1 MAIARGADRAD
12 LAVLGSAEETRG
24 ARRHY
29 LRRWLPIGI
38 GLLLAA
44 GMIVVAAAAPL
55 IAPLSPSAQ
64 FLDAVLKAPG
74 SVERHVLVTDE
85 FPRDIPSQISF
96 GARIS
101 LECWL
106 DSLLFAFWLGL

>member
-24 ARRHY
+24 ARRHH

-44 GMIVVAAAAPL
+44 RMIVVAAAAPL
-55 IAPLSPSAQ
+55 IAPLSLSAQ
-64 FLDAVLKAPG
+64 FSDAVLKAPG
-74 SVERHVLVTDE
+74 AVERHVLGTAASGRALVSRLLWRA
-85 FPRDIPSQISF
+85 PL
-96 GARIS
+96 S
-101 LECWL
+101 L
-106 DSLLFAFWLGL
+106 

>member
-12 LAVLGSAEETRG
+12 LAVLGTAEETRG
-24 ARRHY
+24 ARRHH

-64 FLDAVLKAPG
+64 LSHAVLKVQGA
-74 SVERHVLVTDE
+74 VERHGLGTDE
-85 FPRDIPSQISF
+85 FGRDILIRITV
-96 GARIS
+96 GARV
-101 LECWL
+101 WPR
-106 DSLLFAFWLGL
+106 G